1 MKKVT
6 KMVLD
11 HIYMQGG
18 AVGAFYQEHEG
29 GSDCQTLPFFL
40 FFYQQFELRWRVV
53 EVKKIK
59 LKCCP

>member
-1 MKKVT
+1 
-6 KMVLD
+6 MVLD
-11 HIYMQGG
+11 HIYMPGG
-18 AVGAFYQEHEG
+18 GCRGFYEEREG
-29 GSDCQTLPFFL
+29 GSNGQTLLFL